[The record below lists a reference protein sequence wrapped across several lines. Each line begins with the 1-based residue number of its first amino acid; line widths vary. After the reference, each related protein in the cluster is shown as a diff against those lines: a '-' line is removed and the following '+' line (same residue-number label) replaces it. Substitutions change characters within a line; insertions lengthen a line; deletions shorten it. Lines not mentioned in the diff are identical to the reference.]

1 MSTDAVR
8 SPGSRPWYL
17 AVLIAIVV
25 AFAPRPAS
33 AEEPAMRAAKRHYDR
48 GEKLFALG
56 KFDEALD
63 EYQKAFDAK
72 PLPGFLFNIGQCYRN
87 LGETDSAI
95 FTYKKF
101 LKLDPDAPNREKVQA
116 TIDKLEEEKARGESE
131 RLKLT
136 EPKRE
141 PPPVERPV
149 ESGTPIYKK
158 WWFWTGIAVV
168 GVAGGFGIYEA
179 TKSNGIM
186 GTDLG
191 PISFPK

>member
-1 MSTDAVR
+1 MIA
-8 SPGSRPWYL
+8 GRPWYL
-17 AVLIAIVV
+17 ALVLAVV
-25 AFAPRPAS
+25 FALAPRPAF
-33 AEEPAMRAAKRHYDR
+33 ADDPAMRAAKRHYDR

-101 LKLDPDAPNREKVQA
+101 LKLDPDAPNREKVEA
-116 TIDKLEEEKARGESE
+116 TIEKLEEEKARGESE

-136 EPKRE
+136 EPKRRE
-141 PPPVERPV
+141 VPAPVERPV
-149 ESGTPIYKK
+149 ESGAPVYKK
-158 WWFWTGIAVV
+158 WWFWTGIALV

-179 TKSNGIM
+179 TKPGAAE
-186 GTDLG
+186 TQLG
-191 PISFPK
+191 SIAFPK